1 MKTKA
6 VIFDYD
12 GVIVD
17 SLEVVHLIYKEI
29 AKHFNFPVF
38 SDLKRNIDF
47 YDVDWKKTLRKVGI
61 MTKDDIE
68 KIKQLYIEHFNKH
81 KDLTRLVPGIKEVL
95 EALKKE
101 YKLAV
106 ASNNF
111 KSQIEEILKQFSILH
126 YFDVVVGGEKEILK
140 PDPTILI
147 ECMKKLKTNPQETVY
162 IGDMD
167 GDILAGRNAKLKK
180 VIAVTYGYHSHDK
193 LKELNPDAIVHK
205 TEDLLEAVEWN

>member
-1 MKTKA
+1 MPKTKA

-17 SLEVVHLIYKEI
+17 SLDVVHIIYKEI

-38 SDLKRNIDF
+38 ADLKKNIDF
-47 YDVDWKKTLRKVGI
+47 YDVDWKETLRKVGI
-61 MTKDDIE
+61 FRKDDIA
-68 KIKQLYIEHFNKH
+68 KIKELYIEHFNKH
-81 KDLTRLVPGIKEVL
+81 KELTKLVPGIKDVL
-95 EALKKE
+95 EKLKKK

-111 KSQIEEILKQFSILH
+111 KKEIEKVLKKFEILK
-126 YFDVVVGGEKEILK
+126 YFDIVVGGEKEILK

-147 ECMKKLKTNPQETVY
+147 QCMQKLNVKPEETVY

-180 VIAVTYGYHSHDK
+180 IIAVTYGYHSHDK
-193 LKELNPDAIVHK
+193 LKQLNPDVIVHK
-205 TEDLLEAVEWN
+205 SIDLIEAVE

>member
-17 SLEVVHLIYKEI
+17 SLDVVQVIYKEI
-29 AKHFNFPVF
+29 AKHFNNPIFA
-38 SDLKRNIDF
+38 DMKKNIDF
-47 YDVDWKKTLRKVGI
+47 CDVDWRKTLKNVGI
-61 MTKDDIE
+61 TERKDID
-68 KIKQLYIEHFNKH
+68 KIKKIYIEEFNKH
-81 KDLTRLVPGIKEVL
+81 KELTKLVPDIKEVL
-95 EALKKE
+95 EILKKN

-111 KSQIEEILKQFSILH
+111 KPEIEKILKKFNILH
-126 YFDVVVGGEKEILK
+126 YFDVVIGGEKEILK

-147 ECMKKLKTNPQETVY
+147 ECMQTLNVKPEETVY

-167 GDILAGRNAKLKK
+167 GDITAGRNANVKK

-193 LKELNPDAIVHK
+193 LKQLNPDIIVHNTK
-205 TEDLLEAVEWN
+205 DLLNVIE